1 MSTYIYGKLTKSR
14 FYTPNKTYS
23 HKISFPVGMII
34 NHYVPCKIDD
44 TNQLQ
49 VFYVS
54 PVFNSYLTVAEE
66 NVYKL
71 YALDNKMTITKT
83 AIEPNKLYT
92 FRIIEETNSLR
103 VCEIYKNDILWVG
116 KKTTGKIKLNKKNCE
131 VITPFGRGECL
142 LQNNSYIKNLNV
154 ILWKIQN
161 DKMWFVEVDN
171 PVTGNIEVTIDSVRD
186 TFILVS
192 NENIRGLLF
201 KTTDNDLEDTKREKK
216 VLRVY
221 VKEELLGFYIFDVYS
236 DLVLGEYIEA
246 TVVKKTDSHLLL
258 KYQSHNGIISNG
270 NVDPLIFNKKFSK
283 IKGKIINITDGKFE
297 LSQIQQISVPFDIQN
312 ISDSED
318 VKEDTEIS
326 NTLTDILN
334 LIKKYT
340 EGKRYKEVTDIFYKH
355 INTLNSTDKDNLC
368 LVYCNFLQY
377 TIQDKHLLLKEI
389 KKVFKLCSDKLI
401 VKLGL
406 VSDNIDIIEYCYRK
420 STNKDLYKKYLEMCY
435 KLDIE
440 VTDYSYL
447 DVAINFIYK
456 YEDMPR
462 IKTEKIVGNNKAGWI
477 SYINNEDDDYKRI
490 LFRRVVDMKWKI
502 NDTKEFYRMWMQ
514 FEKEHNGNVEEV
526 RTRAKAFV
534 ENIKKE
540 QI

>member
-283 IKGKIINITDGKFE
+283 IKGKIINITDGKF
-297 LSQIQQISVPFDIQN
+297 
-312 ISDSED
+312 
-318 VKEDTEIS
+318 
-326 NTLTDILN
+326 
-334 LIKKYT
+334 
-340 EGKRYKEVTDIFYKH
+340 
-355 INTLNSTDKDNLC
+355 
-368 LVYCNFLQY
+368 
-377 TIQDKHLLLKEI
+377 
-389 KKVFKLCSDKLI
+389 
-401 VKLGL
+401 
-406 VSDNIDIIEYCYRK
+406 
-420 STNKDLYKKYLEMCY
+420 
-435 KLDIE
+435 
-440 VTDYSYL
+440 
-447 DVAINFIYK
+447 
-456 YEDMPR
+456 
-462 IKTEKIVGNNKAGWI
+462 
-477 SYINNEDDDYKRI
+477 
-490 LFRRVVDMKWKI
+490 
-502 NDTKEFYRMWMQ
+502 
-514 FEKEHNGNVEEV
+514 
-526 RTRAKAFV
+526 
-534 ENIKKE
+534 
-540 QI
+540 